1 MKAAVKKITEQV
13 QALPKNEL
21 DEFLSWLTDYE
32 ISHLDEWDKE
42 IARDSQNGGLL
53 NPIIKRVRAD
63 IASGRTKPLNEV
75 IDNS

>member
-53 NPIIKRVRAD
+53 NPIIK
-63 IASGRTKPLNEV
+63 
-75 IDNS
+75 